1 MKRCHSLDI
10 DDGLDLE
17 VDNTLPLPR
26 GCAQQRLPHGHASQL
41 PPGPE
46 IFAEMFDWPESVIRR
61 TLQLASG
68 KKKLP
73 AKIIMTTAYS
83 GMGSAEVAATW
94 LCEAMKKHGMNV
106 ELILDSQTEKEEACE
121 PFLSA
126 NHIFGDLTERVD
138 KRLWQKPVRLQDK
151 FIKKAEGLKKGK
163 KGGGKTNAADMTSLG
178 QKFLTEAGQLLE
190 GSEYYFNPKA
200 PSKKCGARC
209 SFAWDRGQEDDAT
222 TLWLEVGGNT
232 CPWSSRGARRGWLD
246 KASLA
251 SLIWGYSLK
260 FQGAPDCVVNECTP
274 GWPAESFWRMVF
286 PSATVMSKTFSPCD
300 QGVPCHRLRK
310 YSVVWP
316 SPGLAGSRARMLAP
330 LSLDTLKAIA
340 FRKLMCCGSVFGC
353 APATMVQAFLNELAA
368 AKGLPA
374 RGGEKCYSCKVVMVS
389 GDRLRLE
396 KYLGSLQ
403 GEDDVNIDSEFG
415 AQ

>member
-1 MKRCHSLDI
+1 MKRCRSLDI

-17 VDNTLPLPR
+17 VDNALPLPR
-26 GCAQQRLPHGHASQL
+26 GCAQQRLPRGHASQL

-106 ELILDSQTEKEEACE
+106 ELILRSQTEKEEACE

-138 KRLWQKPVRLQDK
+138 KRLWQKLVRLQDK
-151 FIKKAEGLKKGK
+151 FIKKAEGLKNGK

-190 GSEYYFNPKA
+190 AASVTSTPK
-200 PSKKCGARC
+200 
-209 SFAWDRGQEDDAT
+209 
-222 TLWLEVGGNT
+222 
-232 CPWSSRGARRGWLD
+232 
-246 KASLA
+246 
-251 SLIWGYSLK
+251 
-260 FQGAPDCVVNECTP
+260 
-274 GWPAESFWRMVF
+274 
-286 PSATVMSKTFSPCD
+286 
-300 QGVPCHRLRK
+300 H
-310 YSVVWP
+310 
-316 SPGLAGSRARMLAP
+316 
-330 LSLDTLKAIA
+330 
-340 FRKLMCCGSVFGC
+340 
-353 APATMVQAFLNELAA
+353 
-368 AKGLPA
+368 PA
-374 RGGEKCYSCKVVMVS
+374 RSVARGVLLHGTVGRKMMPLHY
-389 GDRLRLE
+389 GWR
-396 KYLGSLQ
+396 
-403 GEDDVNIDSEFG
+403 
-415 AQ
+415 